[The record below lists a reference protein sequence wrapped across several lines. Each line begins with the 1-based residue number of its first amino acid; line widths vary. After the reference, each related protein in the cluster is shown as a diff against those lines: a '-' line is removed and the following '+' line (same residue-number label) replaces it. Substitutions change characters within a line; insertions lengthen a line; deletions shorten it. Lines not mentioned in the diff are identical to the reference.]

1 MSEEDLRALN
11 EQVTGYAGIWNDMDR
26 RNTAA
31 AGAA

>member
-1 MSEEDLRALN
+1 MLAEYLRALTD
-11 EQVTGYAGIWNDMDR
+11 QVTVYAGIWSDMDR